1 MKNRI
6 LLICFCLF
14 TAIASKA
21 QQDLMMFNFNE
32 IPQSSYS
39 NPSNQFNGKFYLG
52 LPLISSSYFSL
63 SNSGFAYSDLIKK
76 DGDSLK
82 LDFNSMIGELQ
93 DKNFLSLNSKVDLFS
108 LGFKVGDRTQITLN
122 ATENINFRFRY
133 TKDFATFVQKGNLGF
148 ENNVANFDNIGFSA
162 NYYREYGL
170 GVSHQFSSR
179 LRLGAKVKYLYGI
192 ANLDSRRTNLS
203 LTTDPNTFAL
213 NAKADVLINSS
224 AGEFSADS
232 LSEMEGFISGF
243 DNTGFGV
250 DLGFNYELTKKL
262 SINAS
267 ILDLGY
273 IQWNSNVTNY
283 TIDKGEYTFT
293 GIPVDAF
300 SPQNDTSGSSA
311 FSNVIDS
318 LETAFNVKETSNGYT
333 TPLVGRFYAGVNYKM
348 NEKLMLGGLIQ
359 SEFYKGSVRP
369 SLTASANY
377 KISKWLGVAA
387 SYSVINRSYTNLGV
401 GININPRNIQIY
413 VVSDNIL
420 GALNPQHAGHAQV
433 RAGVN
438 FIFGSEKVNEIN
450 PSYDG
455 VTNVKREKRSRRN
468 AEEDATQPS
477 TPVTPVVPEVP
488 QTDTIV
494 SPIPTEKVDSII
506 ENTTDTVKQK
516 VETPKSG
523 EGKTIIEAVEKNQE
537 KIKAKAD
544 SAANFGKPMIHP
556 VAPET
561 KQDSSSKEVK
571 SEAKQLKKGN
581 EKAANDAIKKANMT
595 SDSINEN
602 TTDSVKQ
609 EVETPKA
616 GKGEAVIEAVEGNQE
631 KIKAK
636 SDSAANFGK
645 PMIHPVAPETKQD
658 SSSKEVKSEAK
669 QLKKGNEKAA
679 NDAIKKANMTS
690 DSINENTTDSVKQ
703 EVETPKAGKGEAVI
717 EAVEGNQ
724 EKTKSDSA
732 ANFGK
737 PMIHPVAPETKQ
749 DSSSKEVK
757 SEEKQLKKGN
767 EKAANDAIKKA
778 NMTSDSINE
787 NTTDSVKQEVETPKA
802 GKGET
807 NIKAVEGNQEKME
820 ETADSTSN
828 IGKPIIQKIAPNSKT
843 DSSLKRLEKGLGKNQ
858 LSPAAEALRKEV
870 NESIENTKAAEK
882 MKADTIPEPVQSP
895 SKEEPNK

>member
-1 MKNRI
+1 M
-6 LLICFCLF
+6 F

-192 ANLDSRRTNLS
+192 ANLDSKRTNLS

-420 GALNPQHAGHAQV
+420 GPLNPQHARHAQV

-523 EGKTIIEAVEKNQE
+523 EGKTIIEAVEENQE

-609 EVETPKA
+609 
-616 GKGEAVIEAVEGNQE
+616 Q
-631 KIKAK
+631 
-636 SDSAANFGK
+636 
-645 PMIHPVAPETKQD
+645 
-658 SSSKEVKSEAK
+658 
-669 QLKKGNEKAA
+669 
-679 NDAIKKANMTS
+679 
-690 DSINENTTDSVKQ
+690 
-703 EVETPKAGKGEAVI
+703 VETPKAGKGEAVI

-807 NIKAVEGNQEKME
+807 NIKSVEENQEKME
-820 ETADSTSN
+820 KTADSTSN

>member
-6 LLICFCLF
+6 LLICLCLL

-63 SNSGFAYSDLIKK
+63 SNSGFAYSDFIKK

-93 DKNFLSLNSKVDLFS
+93 DRNFLSFNTKVDLFS
-108 LGFKVGDRTQITLN
+108 LGFKVGDRTQITVN
-122 ATENINFRFRY
+122 ATENINVRFRY

-170 GVSHQFSSR
+170 GVSHQFSPR
-179 LRLGAKVKYLYGI
+179 LRLGAKVKYIYGI

-213 NAKADVLINSS
+213 TARADVLINSS

-250 DLGFNYELTKKL
+250 DFGFNYELTKKL

-283 TIDKGEYTFT
+283 TIDKGEYTFS

-359 SEFYKGSVRP
+359 SEFYKGSIRP

-420 GALNPQHAGHAQV
+420 GALRPQHARHAQV

-455 VTNVKREKRSRRN
+455 VTNVKREKKSRRN
-468 AEEDATQPS
+468 TEEDAAQPL

-488 QTDTIV
+488 QSDTIA

-506 ENTTDTVKQK
+506 ENTTDTVKQN

-523 EGKTIIEAVEKNQE
+523 EGKTIIEAVEENQA
-537 KIKAKAD
+537 KAKAD
-544 SAANFGKPMIHP
+544 SIANFGEPMIHP

-561 KQDSSSKEVK
+561 KQDSSAKEGK
-571 SEAKQLKKGN
+571 SEAKQLNKEN
-581 EKAANDAIKKANMT
+581 ENAANDAIKKANMT
-595 SDSINEN
+595 SDSIIEN

-609 EVETPKA
+609 KVETSKS
-616 GKGEAVIEAVEGNQE
+616 GEEKTVIEAVEENQE
-631 KIKAK
+631 KIKA
-636 SDSAANFGK
+636 DSAANFGE
-645 PMIHPVAPETKQD
+645 PMIHPVAPETEQD
-658 SSSKEVKSEAK
+658 SSAKEVKSEAK
-669 QLKKGNEKAA
+669 RVEKENEKTV
-679 NDAIKKANMTS
+679 NEAIKTANTTS
-690 DSINENTTDSVKQ
+690 DSIIENTTDSIKQ
-703 EVETPKAGKGEAVI
+703 KVETSKAGEEKTVI
-717 EAVEGNQ
+717 EVVE
-724 EKTKSDSA
+724 E
-732 ANFGK
+732 
-737 PMIHPVAPETKQ
+737 
-749 DSSSKEVK
+749 
-757 SEEKQLKKGN
+757 
-767 EKAANDAIKKA
+767 
-778 NMTSDSINE
+778 
-787 NTTDSVKQEVETPKA
+787 
-802 GKGET
+802 
-807 NIKAVEGNQEKME
+807 NQEKME
-820 ETADSTSN
+820 KKEDSTSN
-828 IGKPIIQKIAPNSKT
+828 IGKTIIQKVAPNSKT
-843 DSSLKRLEKGLGKNQ
+843 DSSFKKAQKGLNKNQ
-858 LSPAAEALRKEV
+858 LSPAAEELRKEV
-870 NESIENTKAAEK
+870 NESIENAKAAEK
-882 MKADTIPEPVQSP
+882 MKADSIAEPIKPP